1 MSDGYLGN
9 ERLKRV
15 GVELSFTEEQLK
27 DIILCTQDPVYFIT
41 NYVKIVNIDKGLVP
55 FNMWDFKKKWFV
67 IFIRIVF
74 LFVKCLAKLV
84 KLPPQ

>member
-27 DIILCTQDPVYFIT
+27 EIILCTQDPVYFIN
-41 NYVKIVNIDKGLVP
+41 NYVKNKIN
-55 FNMWDFKKKWFV
+55 F
-67 IFIRIVF
+67 IFI
-74 LFVKCLAKLV
+74 LLKKL
-84 KLPPQ
+84 KF